1 MLGSQRNQSEE
12 PVFGIAEHM
21 PEFPEGQA
29 EMYKWISQVIKY
41 PKECAEE
48 SKSGTV
54 RLQFIVEKDGS
65 ISQPRILSSSDPR
78 FEAEALRVLSLMPR
92 WKPGRQQG
100 RRVRCRITLP
110 ITFRLH

>member
-100 RRVRCRITLP
+100 QRVRCRITLP